1 MISRDLLIVLCLA
14 IATFATAFAVVHSKH
29 TSRMLFK
36 QSRALQDLIDQANV
50 EGGRLQIEESTL
62 SRYGRIEELAST
74 ELEMISPAHEDI
86 RTVAE

>member
-1 MISRDLLIVLCLA
+1 VISRNLLIVVFLA

-36 QSRALQDLIDQANV
+36 QSRALQDLIDQASV

-62 SRYGRIEELAST
+62 ARYGRIEELANN
-74 ELEMISPAHEDI
+74 ELNMISPAHEDI

>member
-1 MISRDLLIVLCLA
+1 MISRDLLLVLVLA
-14 IATFATAFAVVHSKH
+14 VATFATAFAVVHSKH

-36 QSRALQDLIDQANV
+36 QTRALQGLIDQANI

-62 SRYGRIEELAST
+62 ARYGRIEALASK